1 MASSLRTSSA
11 ATLLLCLAAA
21 GAAAAEAG
29 SGHTLAVNGIELHY
43 EVSGSGEPLLLLHA
57 GIETGRMWDEH
68 LGELAGRYRVIV
80 PDLRGHGGSTN
91 PDRVWTTRQF
101 AADIFALL
109 DHLEVR
115 RLRAVGASAGAMTLL
130 HMATAQPERFEALV
144 VIGVGTY
151 LPAAC
156 RSTLSAVDADAVP
169 AAAMEELRAIHH
181 HGDEQIRALY
191 SWVATLATD
200 ETDMVFTPPQLARIT
215 APTLVVHGDRDYC
228 FPPSMAL
235 EIFDAIPRAHLWV
248 VPNGGHVPIGGP
260 RAATFSAT
268 VLEFLSGAWAR
279 D

>member
-1 MASSLRTSSA
+1 MASLLRTSLA

-21 GAAAAEAG
+21 GDAATEAG
-29 SGHTLAVNGIELHY
+29 AGRTLGVNGIELHY

-57 GIETGRMWDEH
+57 GTQSGRMWDEH
-68 LGELAGRYRVIV
+68 LGELAAHYRVIV

-91 PDRVWTTRQF
+91 PDGVWTTRQF

-144 VIGVGTY
+144 GVGTY
-151 LPAAC
+151 LPSAC
-156 RSTLSAVDADAVP
+156 RSTLATVDPDAVP

-191 SWVATLATD
+191 SWVASLASD

-228 FPPSMAL
+228 FPASMAL
-235 EIFDAIPRAHLWV
+235 EIFAAIPRAHLWV
-248 VPNGGHVPIGGP
+248 IPNGGHVPIDGP
-260 RAATFSAT
+260 QAETFSAT
-268 VLEFLSGAWAR
+268 ALDFLSGAWAR